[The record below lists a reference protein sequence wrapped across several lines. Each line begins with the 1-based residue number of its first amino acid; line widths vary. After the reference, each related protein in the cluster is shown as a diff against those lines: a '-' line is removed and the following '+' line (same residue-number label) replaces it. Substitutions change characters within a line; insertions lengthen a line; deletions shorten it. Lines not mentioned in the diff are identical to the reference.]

1 MTEFSA
7 TTPFR
12 LVRRL
17 AAVGQDTPSVYL
29 LICDAGEMDMVLADM
44 AAEVQT
50 QLGLNLRP
58 LSASELRPESLE
70 ALAKHHAGDLVVV
83 TLDHWLPTL
92 VSSFDR
98 NIVLF
103 TAGGTVV
110 LLAIRDIAERM
121 LRGAP
126 NLRNRLTDVLVL
138 IPDGV
143 LGDSRA

>member
-1 MTEFSA
+1 MTEFSV

-17 AAVGQDTPSVYL
+17 AAVGPAAPSIYL
-29 LICDAGEMDMVLADM
+29 LVCDAAEMDAVLADM
-44 AAEVQT
+44 AAEVYI
-50 QLGLNLRP
+50 QLGLTLRP
-58 LSASELRPESLE
+58 FAASELRPDTLA
-70 ALAKHHAGDLVVV
+70 ALSERNPGDLVVI
-83 TLDHWLPTL
+83 TLNRWVPAL

-98 NIVLF
+98 NIVLL

-121 LRGAP
+121 LSAAP

-138 IPDGV
+138 RSDEA
-143 LGDSRA
+143 LGDPQA

>member
-17 AAVGQDTPSVYL
+17 AAVGPDAPSIYL
-29 LICDAGEMDMVLADM
+29 LVCDAAEMDAVLADM
-44 AAEVQT
+44 AAEVQI

-58 LSASELRPESLE
+58 FAASELRPGSLG
-70 ALAKHHAGDLVVV
+70 ALTEHNAGDLVVI
-83 TLDHWLPTL
+83 TLDRWLPAL
-92 VSSFDR
+92 VCSFDR
-98 NIVLF
+98 NIVLL

-110 LLAIRDIAERM
+110 LLAIRDIAERV
-121 LRGAP
+121 LSAAP

-138 IPDGV
+138 RSDEAF
-143 LGDSRA
+143 GDSQA

>member
-29 LICDAGEMDMVLADM
+29 LICNAGEMDTVLADM
-44 AAEVQT
+44 TAEVQA

-58 LSASELRPESLE
+58 FAASELRPESLQ
-70 ALAKHHAGDLVVV
+70 ALAKHYPGDLVVI
-83 TLDHWLPTL
+83 TLDHWLPML

-98 NIVLF
+98 NIVLL

-110 LLAIRDIAERM
+110 LLAVRDIAERM
-121 LRGAP
+121 LRVAP

-138 IPDGV
+138 IPDEV
-143 LGDSRA
+143 FGDSRA